1 MRDNLEMAR
10 SVFAEAVQLRHHLHQ
25 NPELSGEEHNTL
37 AFIVEYLKS
46 LGVNY
51 RVHGNGGVTATIGQ
65 GSRAVGVR
73 GDMDA
78 LPVQEDTGL
87 EWASCVPGVMHACGH
102 DVHTAILMGA
112 AKMFKTIE
120 DELPCAVKLFFQPAE
135 ETVGGAKDM
144 IDEGCME
151 NPNVDRVLGIHVDPT
166 IPLGSALF
174 LPGKMNAAVIDL
186 KITVCGSGCH
196 GAHPEQGIDAIVTAA
211 HIITALQTIDS
222 RLTAPTE
229 PVVVTIGSIH
239 GGTGSNIV
247 AGEVILKGTV
257 RVLSMDTAAVV
268 KKHLRTIITSVAAAW
283 GAQADIELIDNY
295 PALVNDKAVT
305 NLMAEE
311 ARRLIGE
318 KNVIL
323 ADTPSMGADDFAYF
337 TNAAPGCYFNIGTAE
352 PGKPLEALHSAT
364 YAPHDDCIL
373 TGLALVSAGLWA
385 LMEKSL

>member
-1 MRDNLEMAR
+1 MRDHFESAR
-10 SVFAEAVQLRHHLHQ
+10 SVFEETVCLRHHLHQ
-25 NPELSGEEHNTL
+25 NPELSGEERNTL
-37 AFIVEYLKS
+37 AFIVDFLK
-46 LGVNY
+46 
-51 RVHGNGGVTATIGQ
+51 RHDITHHVHSNGGVTAVIGKS
-65 GSRAVGVR
+65 SRAVGIR

-78 LPVQEDTGL
+78 LPVQENTGI
-87 EWASCVPGVMHACGH
+87 EWASCNPGVMHACGH

-112 AKMFKTIE
+112 AKMFKATEE
-120 DELPCAVKLFFQPAE
+120 DLPYAVKLFFQPAE
-135 ETVGGAKDM
+135 ETVGGAKTM

-151 NPNVDRVLGIHVDPT
+151 APHVDGVLGIHVDPT

-186 KITVCGSGCH
+186 KIIVRGIGCH
-196 GAHPEQGIDAIVTAA
+196 GAHPEQGVDAIVAAA
-211 HIITALQTIDS
+211 HIITALQTVDS

-247 AGEVILKGTV
+247 AGEVVLKGTV
-257 RVLSMDTAAVV
+257 RVLSMETAVVV
-268 KKHLRTIITSVAAAW
+268 KKHIRNIVTSVAAAW
-283 GAQADIELIDNY
+283 GAQADIDLIDNY

-305 NLMAEE
+305 NLMADE
-311 ARRLIGE
+311 ARRLIGD

-352 PGKPLEALHSAT
+352 PGKPVESLHSNS

-373 TGLALVSAGLWA
+373 TGLALVSACLWA
-385 LMEKSL
+385 LMERPL